1 MKRTALITILMIF
14 CLSITACAADPN
26 HPTNAQSSIFH
37 SLNVTHT
44 DRSIIVIADAYV
56 NITDA
61 AFLTIEVSDEES
73 VSLTYTLTKN
83 TGDITLSCRTPE
95 DETILLAD
103 TEDKTYGEETV
114 TLKPGTTTFF
124 LAGTDSSFNVSFSI
138 KDIDI
143 SKVQAINGSAP
154 EL

>member
-44 DRSIIVIADAYV
+44 DRSIIVKADAYV

-61 AFLTIEVSDEES
+61 AFLTM
-73 VSLTYTLTKN
+73 K
-83 TGDITLSCRTPE
+83 
-95 DETILLAD
+95 
-103 TEDKTYGEETV
+103 
-114 TLKPGTTTFF
+114 F
-124 LAGTDSSFNVSFSI
+124 LMRNPFPSPTH
-138 KDIDI
+138 
-143 SKVQAINGSAP
+143 
-154 EL
+154 

>member
-44 DRSIIVIADAYV
+44 DRSIIVKADAYV

-73 VSLTYTLTKN
+73 VSLTYTLTKIP
-83 TGDITLSCRTPE
+83 G
-95 DETILLAD
+95 ILHSPAELRKTRRFSLRIPKTRL
-103 TEDKTYGEETV
+103 TERKRS
-114 TLKPGTTTFF
+114 L
-124 LAGTDSSFNVSFSI
+124 
-138 KDIDI
+138 
-143 SKVQAINGSAP
+143 
-154 EL
+154 